1 MTFDPRTIP
10 GAFQTGSSLITDD
23 FQDID
28 VVVPESAWEPYRDD
42 FFHDYTGNT
51 YGVDGLDYTLAGT
64 YRIGEYN
71 VLVVYDFALPPWREA
86 TERLVA
92 NPEAYQDKV
101 KRVVMY
107 ERTKMQYKSEMKL

>member
-23 FQDID
+23 YQDID
-28 VVVPESAWEPYRDD
+28 VVVPSSQWWYSSAGEYQD
-42 FFHDYTGNT
+42 FYTGNT
-51 YGVDGLDYTLAGT
+51 YGRDGLDYTLDGT

-71 VLVVYDFALPPWREA
+71 VLVVHDWCLPPWKEA
-86 TERLVA
+86 TERLLEH
-92 NPEAYQDKV
+92 PELYQDKV

-107 ERTKMQYKSEMKL
+107 ERLKMEFKPR